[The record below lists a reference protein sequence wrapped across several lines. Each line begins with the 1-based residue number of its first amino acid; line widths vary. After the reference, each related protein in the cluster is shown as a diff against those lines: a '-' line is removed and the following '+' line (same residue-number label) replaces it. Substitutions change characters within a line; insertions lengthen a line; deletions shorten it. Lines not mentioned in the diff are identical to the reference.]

1 MSALDVVPVSE
12 EHHEAIVRMVAGRIV
27 ALRAVVPAVP
37 DRLTR
42 HHVLHEALHPLLH
55 PERSFVAIRGP
66 AVAGFMAWHETP
78 SHRGTGRPGAW
89 VPAHG
94 AGVHRAEHAPDQVYE
109 ALYEAAT
116 QSWAN
121 SGRAVLSASVFR
133 GHEREHDMW
142 ITNGFGRF
150 LHDAVIPLPAAR
162 APRPADMRVRRAV
175 ADDVPGLVGL
185 EREHAAH
192 YAEPPVFMVPPV
204 PPTADELHSFL
215 DREPNT
221 IWVAEDDEGLQA
233 FLRFERVSDGA
244 TEVLLAPTT
253 ISITGAFTRPAVRGR
268 HVADAVL
275 LSAMAHYAAAG
286 FERVAMDHE
295 TTNPPARRFW
305 WPRSQLVAVSYLR
318 ILERVSA

>member
-1 MSALDVVPVSE
+1 MSALDVVPVSDA
-12 EHHEAIVRMVAGRIV
+12 HHDAIVRMVAGRLA

-42 HHVLHEALHPLLH
+42 HDVLHEALRPILR
-55 PERSFVAIRGP
+55 PETALAAVRGG
-66 AVAGFMAWHETP
+66 AVAGFMAWHETE

-94 AGVHRAEHAPDQVYE
+94 AAVHRAEHAPDQVYE

-116 QSWAN
+116 HAWAAT
-121 SGRAVLSASVFR
+121 GRAVLSASVLR

-150 LHDAVIPLPAAR
+150 LHDAVISLPAAR
-162 APRPADMRVRRAV
+162 APRPAGMTVRRAGQS
-175 ADDVPGLVGL
+175 DVEALACL

-192 YAEPPVFMVPPV
+192 YAEPPVFMVPPE
-204 PPTADELHSFL
+204 PPTCDELRAFL

-221 IWVAEDDEGLQA
+221 IWVAEDEGGLQG
-233 FLRFERVSDGA
+233 FLRFEPVSDGA
-244 TEVLLAPTT
+244 TEVLVAPTT

-275 LSAMAHYAAAG
+275 LSAMAHYTAAG

-305 WPRSQLVAVSYLR
+305 WSRSQLVAVSYLR